1 MITMKEWMELVDYK
15 ITEGGEYGWGCYG
28 PNSYSLDSW
37 NGVHGKGGYSFS
49 IVFSNK
55 SQKVY
60 EVSMCDYT
68 NDRAYRMINP
78 KFQKKH
84 RKEAESRNV
93 NLNEA
98 WDDVEYIDLDVVDDF
113 IQKALAIRA
122 GDYYDT
128 RVQVPVDFSDEELL
142 QYMKLAHE
150 RDITFNEL
158 VEEALRHAISEYESG
173 RLTKEDAQK
182 FVLESQGLPW
192 PFEKEDSDEDKVGQ

>member
-15 ITEGGEYGWGCYG
+15 ITEGSEYGWSCYG
-28 PNSYSLDSW
+28 PNAYTLDSW
-37 NGVHGKGGYSFS
+37 NGVHGAGGYSFS
-49 IVFSNK
+49 IVFSTK

-78 KFQKKH
+78 KNQEKH
-84 RKEAESRNV
+84 RKEALARDV

-98 WDDVEYIDLDVVDDF
+98 WDCVDYVDLDVVDDF

-122 GDYYDT
+122 GETYDT

-150 RDITFNEL
+150 RDMTFNEL
-158 VEEALRHAISEYESG
+158 VEEALRHAIAEVEAG
-173 RLTKEDAQK
+173 RLTKKDAQN
-182 FVLESQGLPW
+182 FVLESQGKPW
-192 PFEKEDSDEDKVGQ
+192 PFEKEDNED